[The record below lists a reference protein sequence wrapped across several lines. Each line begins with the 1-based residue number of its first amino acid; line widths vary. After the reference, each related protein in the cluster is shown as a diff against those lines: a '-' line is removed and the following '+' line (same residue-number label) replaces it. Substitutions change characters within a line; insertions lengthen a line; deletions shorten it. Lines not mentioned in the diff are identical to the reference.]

1 MYEPMGSRLDV
12 TAEEAALLRA
22 AAHPDA
28 PEPDVTAD
36 DRELRPRRR
45 RTDTRKAALSST
57 QAEKDA
63 AGSLRKEVVLPFG
76 LGVLVVIFATALVSV
91 VAGRSGMSVVSA
103 LIGSALVLTGGL
115 LFWCSVILKG
125 ATEPALKQLKKGLQE
140 VEDGNYDFRLSRVG
154 ATEFAEL
161 AEGFNRM
168 ATIVE
173 HQRERLKMLADT
185 DGLTEL
191 VNHRRYYEGLRTQ
204 LQKAKESD
212 GSLAVVTVDL
222 DRFKRVNDEHGHAR
236 GDEVL
241 RMVGKALKKVVR
253 GEDDLVARLGGDDFV
268 ILVPGCDPG
277 MARDVA
283 ERAREAIDRT
293 LPQNLLFTVSAGYV
307 CYPHHTKDEN
317 LTELATF
324 ALTLA
329 KQQGGDRSQRY
340 DKAQAQELPTVR
352 EQRDEIEALLDE
364 PYSITP
370 VFQPLVEL
378 ATGRVVG
385 YEALSRFAERSPEA
399 WFNQA
404 HGCGLSAELE
414 GAAIRAALEYDDRP
428 DGTYLSLNCSP
439 SAISSGRVRSIL
451 PDDLSEYV
459 IEITEHEL
467 ASEDGAL
474 EQGLQ
479 ELRGRGA
486 RIAVDDAGAGYAG
499 LKQVMRV
506 SPDIIKLDRSLIE
519 RVHAD
524 SAKSALIEFFVLFAR
539 RVGAAVC
546 TEGIETLEE
555 LTTLIDLGVGYGQGY
570 LLGRPAEP
578 WADVAPDLQ
587 RKLAIGALR
596 THRDVDAQP
605 TPQGPVNR
613 RLNRYH
619 VVGSG
624 KAARRTR

>member
-1 MYEPMGSRLDV
+1 MGTRSDV
-12 TAEEAALLRA
+12 TCDEAALLRA

-28 PEPDVTAD
+28 PEPEVTAEQ
-36 DRELRPRRR
+36 RELRPRRR
-45 RTDTRKAALSST
+45 RTDRGSRAALTST

-63 AGSLRKEVVLPFG
+63 AGSLRREVVLPFG
-76 LGVLVVIFATALVSV
+76 LGVLVVIFATAVSAV
-91 VAGRSGMSVVSA
+91 IADRSGASVPTVLIVSA
-103 LIGSALVLTGGL
+103 LGLTGALVWWAGL
-115 LFWCSVILKG
+115 ILSG

-140 VEDGNYDFRLSRVG
+140 VEDGNYDIRLSRVG

-173 HQRERLKMLADT
+173 HQRERLKLLADT

-191 VNHRRYYEGLRTQ
+191 INHRRYYESLRVE
-204 LQKAKESD
+204 LKKAKESQ
-212 GSLAVVTVDL
+212 GSLAVIALDL
-222 DRFKRVNDEHGHAR
+222 DHFKRVNDEHGHTR

-253 GEDDLVARLGGDDFV
+253 GDDDLVARLGGDDFA
-268 ILVPGCDPG
+268 ILVPGADPG
-277 MARDVA
+277 MARDIA
-283 ERAREAIDRT
+283 ERARDAIDRT
-293 LPQNLLFTVSAGYV
+293 LPNNLFFTISAGYV
-307 CYPHHTKDEN
+307 CYPQHTKDEN
-317 LTELATF
+317 LTELATS

-329 KQQGGDRSQRY
+329 KKQGGDRSQRY

-352 EQRDEIEALLDE
+352 EQRMEIEALLQD
-364 PYSITP
+364 PHSITP

-378 ATGRVVG
+378 TTGRVVG
-385 YEALSRFAERSPEA
+385 YEALSRFAAGSPEK

-404 HGCGLSAELE
+404 HACGLSAELE
-414 GAAIRAALEYDDRP
+414 GAAIRAALEHGNRP
-428 DGTYLSLNCSP
+428 EGTYLSLNCSP

-451 PDDLSEYV
+451 PENLEQYV

-467 ASEDGAL
+467 ASEDGSL
-474 EQGLQ
+474 EQGLL

-499 LKQVMRV
+499 LNQVMRV
-506 SPDIIKLDRSLIE
+506 TPDIIKLDRSLIE

-524 SAKSALIEFFVLFAR
+524 SAKAALIEFFVVFAR
-539 RVGAAVC
+539 RVGADVC

-555 LTTLIDLGVGYGQGY
+555 LRALIDLGVGYGQGY
-570 LLGRPAEP
+570 LLSRPAEP
-578 WADVAPDLQ
+578 WAQVTPDLQ
-587 RKLAIGALR
+587 RKLALGALR
-596 THRDVDAQP
+596 THREMDSRTP
-605 TPQGPVNR
+605 PQGPVNR

-619 VVGSG
+619 VVGTG
-624 KAARRTR
+624 KAARRNR

>member
-1 MYEPMGSRLDV
+1 MGTRSDV
-12 TAEEAALLRA
+12 TPDEAALLRA

-28 PEPDVTAD
+28 PEPEVTAD
-36 DRELRPRRR
+36 QRQLRPRRR
-45 RTDTRKAALSST
+45 RTDFKRAALSST
-57 QAEKDA
+57 QAERDA
-63 AGSLRKEVVLPFG
+63 AGSLHKEVVLPFG
-76 LGVLVVIFATALVSV
+76 LGVLVVIFATAVIAV
-91 VAGRSGMSVVSA
+91 IADRSGASVPTA
-103 LIGSALVLTGGL
+103 LIVAALGLTAGL
-115 LFWCSVILKG
+115 LWWTGLILKG
-125 ATEPALKQLKKGLQE
+125 ATQPALDQLKRGLQE
-140 VEDGNYDFRLSRVG
+140 VEDGNYDIRLGRVG

-173 HQRERLKMLADT
+173 HQRERLKLLADT

-191 VNHRRYYEGLRTQ
+191 ANHRRYYEALRVE
-204 LQKAKESD
+204 LKKAKESK
-212 GSLAVVTVDL
+212 GSLAVITLDL
-222 DRFKRVNDEHGHAR
+222 DHFKRVNDEHGHAR

-253 GEDDLVARLGGDDFV
+253 GEDDVVARLGGDDFA
-268 ILVPGCDPG
+268 ILAPGCDAG
-277 MARDVA
+277 MARDIA

-293 LPQNLLFTVSAGYV
+293 CPQNLIFSISAGYV
-307 CYPHHTKDEN
+307 CYPQHTNEEN
-317 LTELATF
+317 LTELATS

-329 KQQGGDRSQRY
+329 KKQGGDRTQRY
-340 DKAQAQELPTVR
+340 DKQQAQTLPTVR
-352 EQRDEIEALLDE
+352 EQREEIETLLEE
-364 PYSITP
+364 PFSITP

-385 YEALSRFAERSPEA
+385 YEALSRFSDRSPEA

-404 HGCGLSAELE
+404 HACGLSAELE

-428 DGTYLSLNCSP
+428 EGTYLSLNCSP

-451 PDDLSEYV
+451 PDDLSRYV

-474 EQGLQ
+474 EQALL
-479 ELRGRGA
+479 EMRSRGA

-506 SPDIIKLDRSLIE
+506 TPDIIKLDRSLIE

-539 RVGAAVC
+539 RVGADVC

-578 WADVAPDLQ
+578 WAEVSPDLQ
-587 RKLAIGALR
+587 RKLALGALR
-596 THRDVDAQP
+596 THRDIE
-605 TPQGPVNR
+605 TPAAAQGPVNR

-619 VVGSG
+619 VVGTG
-624 KAARRTR
+624 KAARRNR

>member
-1 MYEPMGSRLDV
+1 MYEPMGTRLDV

-28 PEPDVTAD
+28 PEPDVTPE

-45 RTDTRKAALSST
+45 RTDIRRAALSST

-76 LGVLVVIFATALVSV
+76 LGVLVVIFATAVVAVIADRTGASV
-91 VAGRSGMSVVSA
+91 VTALIVSA
-103 LIGSALVLTGGL
+103 LGLTVGL
-115 LFWCSVILKG
+115 LCWCSLILKG

-191 VNHRRYYEGLRTQ
+191 ANHRRYYEALRSE
-204 LQKAKESD
+204 LQKAKESK
-212 GSLAVVTVDL
+212 GSLAVITLDL
-222 DRFKRVNDEHGHAR
+222 DRFKRINDEHGHAR

-241 RMVGKALKKVVR
+241 RMVGRALKKVVR
-253 GEDDLVARLGGDDFV
+253 GEDDLVARLGGDDFA

-277 MARDVA
+277 MARDIA

-293 LPQNLLFTVSAGYV
+293 LPQNLIFTVSAGYV
-307 CYPHHTKDEN
+307 CYPQHTKDEN

-324 ALTLA
+324 ALALA
-329 KQQGGDRSQRY
+329 KKQGGDRSQRY

-352 EQRDEIEALLDE
+352 EQRDEIEALLKE
-364 PYSITP
+364 PHSITP

-378 ATGRVVG
+378 TTGRVVG
-385 YEALSRFAERSPEA
+385 YEALSRFAERSPES

-404 HGCGLSAELE
+404 HACGLSAELE
-414 GAAIRAALEYDDRP
+414 GAAIRAALEYDNRP
-428 DGTYLSLNCSP
+428 EGTYLSLNCSP
-439 SAISSGRVRSIL
+439 SAISSGRVRATL
-451 PDDLSEYV
+451 PDDLSQYV

-506 SPDIIKLDRSLIE
+506 TPDIIKLDRSLIE

-578 WADVAPDLQ
+578 WATVAPDLQ
-587 RKLAIGALR
+587 RKLALGALK
-596 THRDVDAQP
+596 THRDVDSTP
-605 TPQGPVNR
+605 TQQGPVNR

-624 KAARRTR
+624 KAARRNR